1 MYALAQ
7 PSIAAS
13 CKFMQS
19 PFGSLC
25 NATTRKNIRS
35 RRRLSVKEWQ
45 SEATRGDGSERASER
60 ASALL
65 VPPPGDVVH
74 ALVVVEAVE
83 LAEGLRREV
92 EGSLGTGRALVS
104 RVSSDGLAVVVVLNG
119 EPFALGSA
127 RRIAGG

>member
-1 MYALAQ
+1 
-7 PSIAAS
+7 
-13 CKFMQS
+13 MQS

-25 NATTRKNIRS
+25 NATTRKSIRS

-45 SEATRGDGSERASER
+45 SGYKGRRVGASERASER
-60 ASALL
+60 ASSLL
-65 VPPPGDVVH
+65 IPPPGDVVH